1 MKTIQLQVDDNNYES
16 FLNIIQNLK
25 DGFIKNFKVS
35 SDEKQKI
42 DLILEADDKK
52 EILSILSCED
62 FTTNEDFK
70 SKFNL

>member
-35 SDEKQKI
+35 SDEKQKT

-52 EILSILSCED
+52 EILSILSNEN

>member
-25 DGFIKNFKVS
+25 DGFIKNFTVS
-35 SDEKQKI
+35 SDKKQKT

-52 EILSILSCED
+52 EILLILSNEN

>member
-1 MKTIQLQVDDNNYES
+1 MKTIQLQIDDNNYES

-25 DGFIKNFKVS
+25 DGFIKNFTVS
-35 SDEKQKI
+35 SDEKQKT

-52 EILSILSCED
+52 EILSILSNED